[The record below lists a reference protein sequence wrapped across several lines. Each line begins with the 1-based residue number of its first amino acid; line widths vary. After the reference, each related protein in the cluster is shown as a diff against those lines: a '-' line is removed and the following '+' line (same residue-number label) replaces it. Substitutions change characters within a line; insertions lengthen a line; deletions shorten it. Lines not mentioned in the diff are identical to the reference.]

1 MKRGFFIF
9 GFALIL
15 LTISG
20 VFAESVLSDDLNN
33 FVKKIAEKKGISEA
47 EIKNVSR
54 VDFNELP
61 DEINLKN
68 IDDNSLGLYKV
79 ESENDSVFV
88 ITVSK
93 ETFEKINSQ
102 SYSRAF
108 LNFGLS
114 GGNSSVFMETI
125 LGSGINNG
133 YVMMRE
139 GSITGISTNLYA
151 EENGDIEI
159 IIYKNNNPV
168 GFRNVIPAVQGT
180 NVDFDT
186 QSEGLVT
193 FQPGD
198 VISTYIKTE
207 TGFKGASTLLEI
219 TTK

>member
-1 MKRGFFIF
+1 MKRVYT
-9 GFALIL
+9 LVVIL
-15 LTISG
+15 TLLMAFVI
-20 VFAESVLSDDLNN
+20 ADQSDDLND
-33 FVKKIAEKKGISEA
+33 FIKKIAEKKGINAA
-47 EIKNVSR
+47 EIKNISR

-61 DEINLKN
+61 EEINLKN

-79 ESENDSVFV
+79 ESENDSIFV

-93 ETFEKINSQ
+93 ETFEKINLQ
-102 SYSRAF
+102 SYSRTF
-108 LNFGLS
+108 LSFGLS
-114 GGNSSVFMETI
+114 RGNSSVFMETI
-125 LGSGINNG
+125 PDGGVENS

-151 EENGDIEI
+151 EENGEIEI
-159 IIYKNNNPV
+159 VIYKNNNPV
-168 GFRNVIPAVQGT
+168 GFRNIIPAVQGT

-207 TGFKGASTLLEI
+207 ISFKGVSTLVEI